1 MQSYKKYL
9 TLAFLLVGVA
19 TALPSVASAQSK
31 VSFKLSPT
39 TIEDKVDPGADKD
52 FVLKIENQGDA
63 TATLYPFAQNITGIG
78 PDLHPIYSSAK
89 DAEGYE
95 LASWI
100 TYQEKELVIKSGQ
113 EQVLHFTVHFPKDA
127 HPGSHMAGVF
137 LGDRPKDSQQT
148 GSSIGFQ
155 IGSIINFQ
163 VAGNIVEDTQ
173 IREFYTTKTVYS
185 AADVGFTT
193 KLENRGNI
201 LSRPHGLIDI
211 TNMFGKKVASIPVN
225 DSGGGIFPSGT
236 REFSSEWKSDDIQ
249 LGRYDAVVALAVEG
263 QNGTQTISRVLQFWI
278 MPMNIIGPIVG
289 GLLFLIIL
297 VYVIIR
303 LYIRSQLAGI
313 SRPRGVS
320 RRGDPGLS
328 KSAAIVI
335 ALLVAIIIGFV
346 ILFFYFG

>member
-1 MQSYKKYL
+1 MQPYKKF
-9 TLAFLLVGVA
+9 LAFTVLFAALLV
-19 TALPSVASAQSK
+19 ALPSEVSAQGK
-31 VSFKLSPT
+31 VSFRLSPT
-39 TIEDKVDPGADKD
+39 TIEDKVDPGADRD
-52 FVLKIENQGDA
+52 FALNIENQGDA
-63 TATLYPFAQNITGIG
+63 TATLYPSAQNITGIG

-89 DAEGYE
+89 DTEGYA

-100 TYQEKELVIKSGQ
+100 TYQEKELVVRPH
-113 EQVLHFTVHFPKDA
+113 EQKTLHFTVHFPKDA

-137 LGDRPKDSQQT
+137 LSDKPSDATQS

-155 IGSIINFQ
+155 IGAIVNFQ
-163 VAGNIVEDTQ
+163 VAGEIIEDTQ
-173 IREFYTTKTVYS
+173 IREFYTTKAVYS
-185 AADVGFTT
+185 NADVGFTT

-225 DSGGGIFPSGT
+225 DNGGGIFPNGV
-236 REFSSEWKSDDIQ
+236 REFSSVWKSDDIQ

-313 SRPRGVS
+313 SRPRGAS
-320 RRGDPGLS
+320 RRSDPGLS